1 MRLFLS
7 VDMEGTT
14 GLERLEEIFRGLPGY
29 DTFRQLMAG
38 DANAVIRGAIEG
50 GATEIV
56 VSDLHGYMCNIY
68 PNSFDPWRASK
79 AWLAQPPMVSDEDV
93 RWLVQRSYH
102 DWISRESGF
111 VRCDFGAYRDHRLSG
126 RKGGSPARARTCTQ
140 RISCGRL
147 RRTRRD
153 VGRG

>member
-56 VSDLHGYMCNIY
+56 VSDSHGYMCNIY
-68 PNSFDPWRASK
+68 PNDLTPGVLLKRGLLNRQWCQMKTFDASFDA
-79 AWLAQPPMVSDEDV
+79 VIN
-93 RWLVQRSYH
+93 
-102 DWISRESGF
+102 DWISRERGFIGCDSG
-111 VRCDFGAYRDHRLSG
+111 
-126 RKGGSPARARTCTQ
+126 
-140 RISCGRL
+140 
-147 RRTRRD
+147 
-153 VGRG
+153 